1 MSLVASLCSS
11 RASFLALPWVAALG
25 HPGPLPG
32 PPRPLSEHPVQP
44 ADQSTCHI
52 RCVDEGLVSEVGVT
66 LGHLAVA
73 MAKEL
78 LHFVERP
85 AAVDQE

>member
-32 PPRPLSEHPVQP
+32 PPGSVSEHSVQP
-44 ADQSTCHI
+44 ADQSTCHVRGI
-52 RCVDEGLVSEVGVT
+52 QEGLVRQVGVT
-66 LGHLAVA
+66 LGHLAG
-73 MAKEL
+73 
-78 LHFVERP
+78 
-85 AAVDQE
+85 AVP